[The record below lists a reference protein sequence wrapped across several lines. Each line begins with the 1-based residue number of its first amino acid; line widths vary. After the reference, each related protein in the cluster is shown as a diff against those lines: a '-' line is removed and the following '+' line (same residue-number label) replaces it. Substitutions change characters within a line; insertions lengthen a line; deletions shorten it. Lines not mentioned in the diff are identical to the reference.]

1 MTETR
6 NEEAAERAHRFVQQI
21 IEETVRWNVFKT
33 PLRFRVYRFFYKVK
47 AWVVLIWKLRKAMRS
62 GEIERFT
69 LPRWSKEGFR
79 YTVVPVQPAEFIWV
93 DMSIREMKSDE

>member
-21 IEETVRWNVFKT
+21 IEETVRWNVFKM
-33 PLRFRVYRFFYKVK
+33 PLRFRVYRLFYKAK
-47 AWVVLIWKLRKAMRS
+47 TWVVLLWKLWMAKRS
-62 GEIERFT
+62 GTIERFT

-79 YTVVPVQPAEFIWV
+79 YTVVPIQPAEFIWV
-93 DMSIREMKSDE
+93 DMSIWEGKS